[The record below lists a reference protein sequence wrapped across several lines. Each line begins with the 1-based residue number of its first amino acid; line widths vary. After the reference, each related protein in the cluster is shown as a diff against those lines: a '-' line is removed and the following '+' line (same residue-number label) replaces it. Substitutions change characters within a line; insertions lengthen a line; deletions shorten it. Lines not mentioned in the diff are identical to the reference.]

1 MSINNSYFNKN
12 NTLISRSYTNTGRN
26 PVTEIFYGSLPTS
39 DYPNG
44 YSRFIF
50 NLDLD
55 LLKSKVQDGTIFT
68 GGTSTTTHTLRMT
81 NTVAFNP
88 ETLNTTTSQARQRAT
103 SFDLILF
110 RIPDGQ
116 YWDEGVGY
124 DFADLKYNYV
134 IDKNFS
140 NRPSNWY
147 QTTTLSAWTENG
159 IYSNNNTGTT
169 NYNNLTIVDTQTFE
183 FGNENISFDMSNE
196 IDLILN
202 GSLPLSSG
210 WGIAFKPQIEN
221 LTGLTDA
228 YEVSFFTR
236 HSQTFYEPFLE
247 SSYDDLIQDDRNL
260 FTQGKLNKL
269 YLYLYDNG
277 TPFNLDNIPSVDIL
291 DNVGDAIPGLTGLT
305 PSLRTKGVY
314 EVVIPALI
322 GYKTPCTFSDKWYNM
337 TLNGFNL
344 PNVTNDFVIYAMK
357 NSLQIGTSTTEP
369 KIYGFDYYGIKQDE
383 KIYNTDIRKVGVII
397 KQAYSTQK
405 LLQKINAFYRVY
417 VKEGQTEVKVQDWTK
432 INKTPNEYY
441 FIFDTRD
448 KIPNEYYIDIK
459 VESTGE
465 INTYKQQI
473 KFQIVNMKKD

>member
-183 FGNENISFDMSNE
+183 FGN
-196 IDLILN
+196 
-202 GSLPLSSG
+202 
-210 WGIAFKPQIEN
+210 
-221 LTGLTDA
+221 
-228 YEVSFFTR
+228 
-236 HSQTFYEPFLE
+236 
-247 SSYDDLIQDDRNL
+247 
-260 FTQGKLNKL
+260 
-269 YLYLYDNG
+269 
-277 TPFNLDNIPSVDIL
+277 
-291 DNVGDAIPGLTGLT
+291 
-305 PSLRTKGVY
+305 
-314 EVVIPALI
+314 
-322 GYKTPCTFSDKWYNM
+322 
-337 TLNGFNL
+337 
-344 PNVTNDFVIYAMK
+344 
-357 NSLQIGTSTTEP
+357 
-369 KIYGFDYYGIKQDE
+369 
-383 KIYNTDIRKVGVII
+383 
-397 KQAYSTQK
+397 
-405 LLQKINAFYRVY
+405 
-417 VKEGQTEVKVQDWTK
+417 
-432 INKTPNEYY
+432 
-441 FIFDTRD
+441 
-448 KIPNEYYIDIK
+448 
-459 VESTGE
+459 
-465 INTYKQQI
+465 
-473 KFQIVNMKKD
+473 

>member
-1 MSINNSYFNKN
+1 MSINNYYFNKN

-68 GGTSTTTHTLRMT
+68 GGTSTTTHILRMT

-202 GSLPLSSG
+202 GSLPLRSG
-210 WGIAFKPQIEN
+210 WGIAFNPQIEN

-228 YEVSFFTR
+228 YEVSFFKQSR
-236 HSQTFYEPFLE
+236 HLQ
-247 SSYDDLIQDDRNL
+247 
-260 FTQGKLNKL
+260 
-269 YLYLYDNG
+269 
-277 TPFNLDNIPSVDIL
+277 
-291 DNVGDAIPGLTGLT
+291 
-305 PSLRTKGVY
+305 
-314 EVVIPALI
+314 
-322 GYKTPCTFSDKWYNM
+322 
-337 TLNGFNL
+337 
-344 PNVTNDFVIYAMK
+344 
-357 NSLQIGTSTTEP
+357 NS
-369 KIYGFDYYGIKQDE
+369 
-383 KIYNTDIRKVGVII
+383 
-397 KQAYSTQK
+397 
-405 LLQKINAFYRVY
+405 
-417 VKEGQTEVKVQDWTK
+417 
-432 INKTPNEYY
+432 
-441 FIFDTRD
+441 
-448 KIPNEYYIDIK
+448 
-459 VESTGE
+459 
-465 INTYKQQI
+465 
-473 KFQIVNMKKD
+473 